1 MRILK
6 KGDQVETLL
15 FVDSYP
21 SFDPKANEVT
31 LSVVKGLHKMGEDF
45 GILGPLE
52 RDSGHQVRRM
62 GEEGLFELLRE
73 KNRNLLNEIR
83 FKRIVTID
91 PHSFNTLKNDYGLQI
106 PIYHYSQYLYLALKN
121 GMLGPKRV
129 IREGTYTYHDPCY
142 LGRHNGIYRE
152 PRELLKGILDAP
164 LREMRKSRDR
174 SLCCGGAD
182 VGLWYEVR
190 EEERMASRRV
200 KMALEI
206 GADHIVTAC
215 PFCMIHLEDAVKTMG
230 LEERL
235 KVVDLMGLTNSC
247 L

>member
-1 MRILK
+1 
-6 KGDQVETLL
+6 
-15 FVDSYP
+15 
-21 SFDPKANEVT
+21 
-31 LSVVKGLHKMGEDF
+31 
-45 GILGPLE
+45 
-52 RDSGHQVRRM
+52 
-62 GEEGLFELLRE
+62 
-73 KNRNLLNEIR
+73 
-83 FKRIVTID
+83 
-91 PHSFNTLKNDYGLQI
+91 
-106 PIYHYSQYLYLALKN
+106 
-121 GMLGPKRV
+121 
-129 IREGTYTYHDPCY
+129 PCY